1 MERKGFFRIIDQLKH
16 LFALFLIL
24 LTPTIHAD
32 YPEIGELAKNDYLFR
47 QLQEDIEQFYQLI
60 GNGSAIRLPPLT
72 IYQYVNRQNLDIFRL
87 ASHINLRLSTLAS
100 LNRSSNPEEFLKH
113 KIILIPNI
121 LGIFVPEN
129 PITPLEK
136 MMHAFRISNKQESK
150 QIKIRIN
157 DEMESFYF
165 FPNDDFLK
173 VERAY
178 FYGILFR
185 TPLRKYELSSDYGNR
200 SNPFTG
206 SGEFHQGVDLS
217 AHEGSLVYAAGAGRV
232 VEIDYNEIYGNYIV
246 IQHPGDL
253 LTVYGH
259 LKKSI
264 ISLKEEVTSGTIIA
278 IVGKTGLVTGPHL
291 HFEVRSAGNTKDPTD
306 IFKDMEK

>member
-1 MERKGFFRIIDQLKH
+1 
-16 LFALFLIL
+16 
-24 LTPTIHAD
+24 
-32 YPEIGELAKNDYLFR
+32 
-47 QLQEDIEQFYQLI
+47 
-60 GNGSAIRLPPLT
+60 
-72 IYQYVNRQNLDIFRL
+72 
-87 ASHINLRLSTLAS
+87 
-100 LNRSSNPEEFLKH
+100 
-113 KIILIPNI
+113 
-121 LGIFVPEN
+121 
-129 PITPLEK
+129 
-136 MMHAFRISNKQESK
+136 
-150 QIKIRIN
+150 
-157 DEMESFYF
+157 MESFYF